1 VTDTVLLMGVGGA
14 LAVGGYFVYKATSQ
28 PTDVQA
34 DACAGDWT
42 DLINPL
48 CWASSASA
56 SVANDV
62 NAVSNE
68 LNTVLI
74 ILAVV
79 VILVIALLAFG
90 PGTEHIAKG
99 ASLFV

>member
-1 VTDTVLLMGVGGA
+1 VKDTVLLLGVGGA
-14 LAVGGYFVYKATSQ
+14 LAVGGYLVYRSTSQ
-28 PTDVQA
+28 PTNIQA

-56 SVANDV
+56 SVSNEV
-62 NAVSNE
+62 NAASNE

-90 PGTEHIAKG
+90 PGTEHLARG
-99 ASLFV
+99 AALFA